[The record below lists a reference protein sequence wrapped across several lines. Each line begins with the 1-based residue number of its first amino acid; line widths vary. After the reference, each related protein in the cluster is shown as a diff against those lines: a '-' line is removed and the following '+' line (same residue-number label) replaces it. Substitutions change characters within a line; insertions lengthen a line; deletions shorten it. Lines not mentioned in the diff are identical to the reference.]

1 MLQCIMPGRPYV
13 SGNVIWRPWKEN
25 LGSGKFP
32 YIQVRISSP
41 RTIDRNHCSSLP
53 CCVTVFSALAS
64 YFHLLLA
71 MDYPPNLPSPE
82 STSTR
87 DSGAHVATERLP
99 RVSDSSTS
107 IGDASNGD
115 PTSPSDAAPAK
126 SSRRRVKRPNKKKKK
141 TPYSE

>member
-1 MLQCIMPGRPYV
+1 MPGRPYV
-13 SGNVIWRPWKEN
+13 SGNIIWRPWKEN

-32 YIQVRISSP
+32 YIQVGISSSTSIATTV
-41 RTIDRNHCSSLP
+41 RHSRLFKSRHGLFRF
-53 CCVTVFSALAS
+53 CVC
-64 YFHLLLA
+64 FHLLLS
-71 MDYPPNLPSPE
+71 MDHPPNLLSPE
-82 STSTR
+82 LTSTR
-87 DSGAHVATERLP
+87 DSGAHDAAAERRP

-141 TPYSE
+141 TSHGE